1 MTTIT
6 RSTPQS
12 RLSSSG
18 RIVLL
23 VAGAVV
29 AVCINWGLASIALAG
44 GAKAGFSPLAIYV
57 FAPFTV
63 IMFVLAHLGWRIVR
77 SRAGRPAAVLRVL
90 VPVFTVLSFV
100 PDSILLATGF
110 IPGTTLIA
118 VVALATMHLVVVAT
132 SVLVS
137 QRVAPVH

>member
-6 RSTPQS
+6 RQS

-18 RIVLL
+18 RTVLL

-29 AVCINWGLASIALAG
+29 AVCINWGLASIAVAS
-44 GAKAGFSPLAIYV
+44 GAKADFSPLTIYV

-77 SRAGRPAAVLRVL
+77 SLTARPAAVLKVL